1 MKAKI
6 ATFLILMLFWVT
18 MSGMFDAFHLTLG
31 VISCLLVAHFSHDML
46 FPEGEHSW
54 WRDFLGL
61 LIYFP
66 YLVKEIVVANLQVA
80 YIVLHPRML
89 ELIDPQI
96 IHFKTKLLRPVS
108 RVTFAQSITLT
119 PATIT
124 IDIDDDE
131 FAVYSLTRSGAES
144 LPGEMEE
151 RVAAALEHRR

>member
-6 ATFLILMLFWVT
+6 ATFLIMMLFWVT

-54 WRDFLGL
+54 WSDLLGL
-61 LIYFP
+61 ALYFP
-66 YLVKEIVVANLQVA
+66 YLVKEIILSNLQVA
-80 YIVLHPRML
+80 YIVLHPRMY
-89 ELIDPQI
+89 ELIDPCLV
-96 IHFKTKLLRPVS
+96 HFKTKLTRPVS
-108 RVTFAQSITLT
+108 KVTFAQSITLT

-124 IDIDDDE
+124 ISIDDDE
-131 FAVYSLTRSGAES
+131 FTVYLLTRSAAES

-151 RVAAALEHRR
+151 RVAAALEPRR

>member
-6 ATFLILMLFWVT
+6 ATFAIMMLFWVT

-46 FPEGEHSW
+46 FPKGEYSW
-54 WRDFLGL
+54 WRDFFGL
-61 LIYFP
+61 IGYFP
-66 YLVKEIVVANLQVA
+66 YMMKEIVLSNLQVA

-89 ELIDPQI
+89 DLIEPQL
-96 IHFKTKLLRPVS
+96 FRFRTSLQRPVS

-124 IDIDDDE
+124 VSIDDDE
-131 FAVYSLTRSGAES
+131 FTVYVLTRGAAES
-144 LPGEMEE
+144 LPGEMEA
-151 RVAAALEHRR
+151 RVAKALEGHV

>member
-1 MKAKI
+1 MRAKI
-6 ATFLILMLFWVT
+6 ATFVIMMLFWVT

-54 WRDFLGL
+54 WRDLFGL
-61 LIYFP
+61 ACYFP
-66 YLVKEIVVANLQVA
+66 YLMKEIILSNLQVA
-80 YIVLHPRML
+80 YIVLHPRMM

-124 IDIDDDE
+124 ISIDDDE
-131 FAVYSLTRSGAES
+131 FTVYLLTRSAAES